1 MQVAQHLDHLTLQE
15 REPRLELA
23 ERHLQLLEGFENETV
38 MVGRIFPR
46 FQDLRFKD
54 VETQHVS
61 VTRSLEKRTMIGDSQ
76 ISLEPNEVKGRM
88 FLVGKSAP
96 G

>member
-1 MQVAQHLDHLTLQE
+1 MVLMQVAQHLDHLTVQE

-23 ERHLQLLEGFENETV
+23 ERYLQLLEGFENETV

-76 ISLEPNEVKGRM
+76 ISLEPNEVKG
-88 FLVGKSAP
+88 LHLA
-96 G
+96 